1 MALYRGGQASEL
13 KMTKKKS
20 SKWSEQDSSWGWLVR
35 VQHAD
40 HSATL
45 PPPNNPAVVHVRF
58 LEKPNLLCRNHI
70 ICLLLILFHFYR
82 IINILLLFR
91 LLIFPIIMILSLH
104 CSLTSPFLNANN
116 LKLIFIIFVCY
127 FVQIKHYIV
136 IL

>member
-13 KMTKKKS
+13 KMTKEKS
-20 SKWSEQDSSWGWLVR
+20 SKWSEQDSSWGWLVQ

-45 PPPNNPAVVHVRF
+45 PPNNPVVVHVRF